1 MQDKGNFPYVWS
13 VEQDP
18 EKENGVI
25 INDFFLD
32 GMDLKISFN
41 TQKPLEPKV
50 EMETQAVTKLSEIS
64 GGWYWEQTWFWLYA
78 LYMKFHTLMYVRGF
92 ALLYHTFYVEGYE
105 SAGPIPGTYPTVVEW
120 ISEEEYNYLKKQGY

>member
-1 MQDKGNFPYVWS
+1 MQDTEFRLVT

-64 GGWYWEQTWFWLYA
+64 GGAVLGTDMVWLCLIQEQ
-78 LYMKFHTLMYVRGF
+78 FHTLMYVRV
-92 ALLYHTFYVEGYE
+92 LLCCITLSMWRDMSQLVR
-105 SAGPIPGTYPTVVEW
+105 
-120 ISEEEYNYLKKQGY
+120 